1 MAHLLAKSWE
11 EWEFQRSRVATC
23 IVTVPC
29 ASDSLLACAQPSTW
43 QGKPKNVAS
52 HLHSKLCRRPCQ
64 PHVAFITATLLA
76 HFIAHVHTAA
86 NADVQSKGVASP
98 SSMRCHTA
106 RVCSKPSQYL
116 GQETGSRHPMPRHQ
130 HSKSTPRPASSSRPR
145 QRLYYLCTTPTQPL
159 LPQQAAVR
167 PA

>member
-1 MAHLLAKSWE
+1 LYIFTLDVTEITSQMAHLLAKSWE

-86 NADVQSKGVASP
+86 NADPKRAEAVLLAAHAATVAERRPAVAEAALRGVAAAADREP
-98 SSMRCHTA
+98 RDA
-106 RVCSKPSQYL
+106 KEAIDRVL
-116 GQETGSRHPMPRHQ
+116 
-130 HSKSTPRPASSSRPR
+130 
-145 QRLYYLCTTPTQPL
+145 
-159 LPQQAAVR
+159 AAVVKLQKVLVR
-167 PA
+167 RDM